1 MRNVSFKDISTKGLK
16 VIKSFGIETIIL
28 SIIVTISLITLHY
41 FAKIQ
46 SPSALVWNRI
56 IDFDWTGIWA
66 CILYLSGVLIIL
78 LGIKFKGFFYGIK
91 DKIHYFTYVTIIDKA
106 LASLFVG
113 LIIFKAITVFG
124 VEKLSFIVEYYV
136 LLVLIFVFIVSRI
149 NKIISN
155 VARETIPQHFAVD
168 NPATEDLLNRKNTV
182 TSLSN
187 AIKSVNVKGSFV
199 IGMYGE
205 WGEGKTTILDMIE
218 KDLSKGKDY
227 IHVIRFE
234 PWYFKSIDSIIKN
247 YFDLI
252 CESLGKKMMT
262 LDLMMLISDYRDLLL
277 DSIEGFK
284 INKVISMV
292 IPDFTSRQNVNAVK
306 NKIEDKLKKLDQ
318 KVVIFI
324 DDLDRMER
332 EEILLIFKMVK
343 LFSDFDNFI
352 YILSFDKKR
361 IERILYREMKS
372 DKDYLDKI
380 IQVGFTLP
388 KVSHGTYETILIG
401 YLNNF
406 IKERALTIDRE
417 VKDKIES
424 NLQSISI
431 LFDDVRKIKRFYNL
445 LNIKFAMLKPNVNF
459 YDFLI
464 ITLIEFSFPV
474 QYREILRNKNKFVY
488 YFSNLASQISNE
500 NINESRKEYYNGFFS
515 KVANEEKR
523 EILKITMSS
532 IFTSV
537 KNYKNGYTNLVSTG
551 ANYDSVPR
559 KSIEDDQFFDF
570 YFTFEKTEYMILND
584 KIEELLLG
592 LSKDRDKNNF
602 KFVGLFNGMNLAEQV
617 QFFKNINGYLKD
629 MDSNSYSTLVKIIY
643 SNSPMY
649 NNTDSSFMDFSVFSH
664 ATATIAKIIDLVN
677 TEELKKNLLEE
688 VLIECVDL
696 EFVKRVLDSAERQA
710 ENTGYEHI
718 VKDCK
723 NLFKTKLKK
732 KYIDLCANIFV
743 DNQKKHGM
751 WVLMQCIDNTE
762 DVVEYYYK
770 LLEMDARNIIK
781 FLSIFQVGVNLYQ
794 GDKGWKEIR
803 FNDKDFNKHF
813 DKEKIKEYVGKYVGS
828 KNTLTE
834 EENQIIKLFNEF
846 YNNNREVYA
855 TI

>member
-28 SIIVTISLITLHY
+28 SILVTISLITLHY

-46 SPSALVWNRI
+46 SPSVLVWNRV

-66 CILYLSGVLIIL
+66 FILYLSGVLIIL
-78 LGIKFKGFFYGIK
+78 LGIKYKGFFYGIK

-106 LASLFVG
+106 LASLFIG
-113 LIIFKAITVFG
+113 LIIYKAITVFG

-149 NKIISN
+149 NKIIRI
-155 VARETIPQHFAVD
+155 VAREKSSQQFAGD
-168 NPATEDLLNRKNTV
+168 DPATEDLLNRKNTV
-182 TSLSN
+182 ASLSN
-187 AIKSVNVKGSFV
+187 AIKGVNVKGSFV

-218 KDLSKGKDY
+218 RDLGEGKDY

-284 INKVISMV
+284 IKKVISMV
-292 IPDFTSRQNVNAVK
+292 IPDFTSRQNVNTVK

-361 IERILYREMKS
+361 IERILWREMKS

-388 KVSHGTYETILIG
+388 KVPHGTYETILID

-406 IKERALTIDRE
+406 IKDRELTIDRE
-417 VKDKIES
+417 SKDKIQS
-424 NLQSISI
+424 SLQSISA

-445 LNIKFAMLKPNVNF
+445 LNIKFAMLKTNVNF

-474 QYREILRNKNKFVY
+474 QHREVLRNKNKFVY
-488 YFSNLASQISNE
+488 YFSDIASQISNAHIHK
-500 NINESRKEYYNGFFS
+500 NRKEYYNEFFS
-515 KVANEEKR
+515 KVANEDKQ
-523 EILKITMSS
+523 EILKKIMGS

-537 KNYKNGYTNLVSTG
+537 KNYKNGYDNLVSTNV
-551 ANYDSVPR
+551 NYDSIPR

-592 LSKDRDKNNF
+592 LSNDRDKNNF
-602 KFVGLFNGMNLAEQV
+602 KFVGLFNEMNLAEQV

-649 NNTDSSFMDFSVFSH
+649 NNTDSSFMDFSVFNH
-664 ATATIAKIIDLVN
+664 ATATIAKIIDCVN
-677 TEELKKNLLEE
+677 TKELKKNLLEE

-696 EFVKRVLDSAERQA
+696 EFVKRVLDFAERQA
-710 ENTGYEHI
+710 ENTGYEYI
-718 VKDCK
+718 VNDCK

-762 DVVEYYYK
+762 EVIEYYYK
-770 LLEMDARNIIK
+770 LIEKNPRNIIK
-781 FLSIFQVGVNLYQ
+781 FLSIFQARIDSFQ
-794 GDKGWKEIR
+794 DDKIWKEIR
-803 FNDKDFNKHF
+803 FNDRDFNMYF
-813 DKEKIKEYVGKYVGS
+813 DKEKINEYVRVCEEVNS
-828 KNTLTE
+828 TITE
-834 EENQIIKLFNEF
+834 EEKTIINLFKEF
-846 YNNNREVYA
+846 YNNNREVYL
-855 TI
+855 TS

>member
-1 MRNVSFKDISTKGLK
+1 MRNVSFKDISTKGFK

-28 SIIVTISLITLHY
+28 SILVTISLITLHY

-46 SPSALVWNRI
+46 SPSALVWNRV

-66 CILYLSGVLIIL
+66 FILYLSGVLIIL
-78 LGIKFKGFFYGIK
+78 LGIKYKVFFYGIK

-106 LASLFVG
+106 LASLFIG
-113 LIIFKAITVFG
+113 LIIYKVITVFG

-136 LLVLIFVFIVSRI
+136 LLVLIFAFIVSRI

-155 VARETIPQHFAVD
+155 VAREKIPQHFAVD

-187 AIKSVNVKGSFV
+187 AIKGVNVKGSFV

-218 KDLSKGKDY
+218 KDLGDGKDY

-284 INKVISMV
+284 IKKVISMV
-292 IPDFTSRQNVNAVK
+292 IPDFTSRQNVNTVK

-361 IERILYREMKS
+361 IERILWREMKS

-388 KVSHGTYETILIG
+388 KVPHGTYETILIDH
-401 YLNNF
+401 LNNF
-406 IKERALTIDRE
+406 IKERELTIDRE
-417 VKDKIES
+417 SKEKIQS
-424 NLQSISI
+424 SLQSISA

-445 LNIKFAMLKPNVNF
+445 LNIKSAMMGKNISF

-474 QYREILRNKNKFVY
+474 QHREIVRNKNK
-488 YFSNLASQISNE
+488 
-500 NINESRKEYYNGFFS
+500 
-515 KVANEEKR
+515 
-523 EILKITMSS
+523 
-532 IFTSV
+532 
-537 KNYKNGYTNLVSTG
+537 
-551 ANYDSVPR
+551 
-559 KSIEDDQFFDF
+559 
-570 YFTFEKTEYMILND
+570 
-584 KIEELLLG
+584 
-592 LSKDRDKNNF
+592 
-602 KFVGLFNGMNLAEQV
+602 
-617 QFFKNINGYLKD
+617 
-629 MDSNSYSTLVKIIY
+629 
-643 SNSPMY
+643 
-649 NNTDSSFMDFSVFSH
+649 
-664 ATATIAKIIDLVN
+664 
-677 TEELKKNLLEE
+677 
-688 VLIECVDL
+688 
-696 EFVKRVLDSAERQA
+696 
-710 ENTGYEHI
+710 
-718 VKDCK
+718 
-723 NLFKTKLKK
+723 
-732 KYIDLCANIFV
+732 
-743 DNQKKHGM
+743 
-751 WVLMQCIDNTE
+751 
-762 DVVEYYYK
+762 
-770 LLEMDARNIIK
+770 
-781 FLSIFQVGVNLYQ
+781 
-794 GDKGWKEIR
+794 
-803 FNDKDFNKHF
+803 
-813 DKEKIKEYVGKYVGS
+813 
-828 KNTLTE
+828 
-834 EENQIIKLFNEF
+834 
-846 YNNNREVYA
+846 
-855 TI
+855 